1 MKTNDKEKIQE
12 WLKSEINKDKTEI
25 EKLKKEII
33 QDIKATKKEK
43 IFIKE
48 EEKISLWQRFK
59 KVLMG
64 I

>member
-48 EEKISLWQRFK
+48 EEKISLWQKFK

>member
-12 WLKSEINKDKTEI
+12 WLISEINKDKVEI
-25 EKLKKEII
+25 EKLKKDII
-33 QDIKATKKEK
+33 KDIKKTNKEK
-43 IFIKE
+43 IFKKE
-48 EEKISLWQRFK
+48 EEKLTVWQKFK

>member
-1 MKTNDKEKIQE
+1 MKMNDKEKIQE

-48 EEKISLWQRFK
+48 EEKISLWQKFK